1 MAGSFNR
8 ITLVGNLTR
17 DPEIRYVG
25 SGAAVTKFTLAVNR
39 RSKQQEET
47 DYIDCVAWDKL
58 AETCNTYLKKGM
70 SCLVDGRL
78 SIRSYDDKDG
88 NKRKATEVVVNTMQM
103 LDSANRPD
111 GDRPPCLWNQ
121 PPLHAAP
128 ASRRPRQK
136 GSERPAPRWPRRRLG
151 CINGTVAETGSR
163 SRCSLSGHPAIAP
176 GRGCAR
182 RAGLANSATA
192 RPNRNDLAS
201 CRLAT
206 RPAPGEPP
214 GAKGRRADRPGR
226 RQPGAECCARN
237 DAGRRDRGRP

>member
-103 LDSANRPD
+103 LDRANR
-111 GDRPPCLWNQ
+111 GSGEGGGGGGYERPRA
-121 PPLHAAP
+121 AAP
-128 ASRRPRQK
+128 T
-136 GSERPAPRWPRRRLG
+136 GG
-151 CINGTVAETGSR
+151 NGG
-163 SRCSLSGHPAIAP
+163 G
-176 GRGCAR
+176 GGYDD
-182 RAGLANSATA
+182 SALDEEEI
-192 RPNRNDLAS
+192 PF
-201 CRLAT
+201 
-206 RPAPGEPP
+206 
-214 GAKGRRADRPGR
+214 
-226 RQPGAECCARN
+226 
-237 DAGRRDRGRP
+237 